1 MEYNEYYFLYTL
13 SHTEGEQMQVNSNY
27 QQNIGLYENKRKR
40 SETPTFAQCVTE
52 KEEKQIQ
59 NVPAAD
65 FEERVLQNA
74 GPNAPQ
80 SVKDAWMETTKEIGF
95 TVIRKYSQQHIINA
109 DKQGAYR

>member
-80 SVKDAWMETTKEIGF
+80 SD
-95 TVIRKYSQQHIINA
+95 RKSTRLNSSHMA
-109 DKQGAYR
+109 

>member
-59 NVPAAD
+59 NVPEIGRASCR
-65 FEERVLQNA
+65 ERV
-74 GPNAPQ
+74 
-80 SVKDAWMETTKEIGF
+80 
-95 TVIRKYSQQHIINA
+95 
-109 DKQGAYR
+109 

>member
-52 KEEKQIQ
+52 KEEEQIQ

-80 SVKDAWMETTKEIGF
+80 SVKDAWMETMEERIYHKCI
-95 TVIRKYSQQHIINA
+95 YS
-109 DKQGAYR
+109 K

>member
-1 MEYNEYYFLYTL
+1 
-13 SHTEGEQMQVNSNY
+13 MQVNSNY

-80 SVKDAWMETTKEIGF
+80 SVKDAWMETTKEIGLNGLGE
-95 TVIRKYSQQHIINA
+95 TKNGRTHITQMYIQQAIANYWGTLNE
-109 DKQGAYR
+109 KVF

>member
-52 KEEKQIQ
+52 KEEEQIQ

-80 SVKDAWMETTKEIGF
+80 SVKDAWMET
-95 TVIRKYSQQHIINA
+95 
-109 DKQGAYR
+109 D